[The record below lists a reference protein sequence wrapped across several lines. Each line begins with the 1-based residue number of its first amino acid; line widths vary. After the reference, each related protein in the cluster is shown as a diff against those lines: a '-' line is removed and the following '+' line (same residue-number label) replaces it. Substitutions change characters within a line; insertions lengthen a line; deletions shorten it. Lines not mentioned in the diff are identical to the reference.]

1 MLHNED
7 NNSLPGADESADW
20 EDAGS
25 KQETSV
31 DGRDQA
37 DKSPGESS
45 NDSAQKDE
53 ATSQGVEQASLGS
66 QKEPSESNEEKKDVK
81 KYTEKEV
88 EKIKGVL
95 TDKVKELEEAK
106 KEKED
111 EISRLRDQVGEL
123 TAMKAILEAFSGKY
137 GVGPSLDIVTV
148 AADMGKLQG
157 QANKVP
163 VLQEELRKKKEE
175 LRKKKE
181 DLTEKENEYE
191 KLKKQKESIED
202 EKKELDQ
209 KKQEF
214 EKECE
219 SLKNANALSQKE
231 LESWKSLGGRI
242 RSECLKNKEWFN
254 DLWEE
259 LKAAALHNDP
269 PSDSAI
275 LVFASLSELAAM
287 ERNPVAACFDW
298 KKQLSDIGLVVANYM
313 HQKKSAEVEVVNML
327 RNFAQAFRDSPEISK
342 RKIALK
348 VPDIGSDFNVD
359 EVRHLKGGSVIAKI
373 INWCVI
379 DGNGV
384 YGKAVVE

>member
-1 MLHNED
+1 MYKKD
-7 NNSLPGADESADW
+7 NNSQPGADERADLKD
-20 EDAGS
+20 EGS
-25 KQETSV
+25 KQDTPV
-31 DGRDQA
+31 DGRDQT

-88 EKIKGVL
+88 EEIKKEL
-95 TDKVKELEEAK
+95 TDKVEELEKAK
-106 KEKED
+106 KENKD
-111 EISRLRDQVGEL
+111 EISRLGNQVSEL
-123 TAMKAILEAFSGKY
+123 TDMKASLEAFSGKY

-148 AADMGKLQG
+148 ATDMGKLQG

-163 VLQEELRKKKEE
+163 KLRKE
-175 LRKKKE
+175 LT
-181 DLTEKENEYE
+181 DKENELTDKKNECEDLNKKIKSTEGE
-191 KLKKQKESIED
+191 KTELEQKNQ
-202 EKKELDQ
+202 EL
-209 KKQEF
+209 

-219 SLKNANALSQKE
+219 SLKNANAKFQE
-231 LESWKSLGGRI
+231 GLEGWESLGERI
-242 RSECLKNKEWFN
+242 CCAVIPECLKNKEWF
-254 DLWEE
+254 DALRSE
-259 LKAAALHNDP
+259 LEDAVLNNDP

-275 LVFASLSELAAM
+275 LVFASLSELAVM

-313 HQKKSAEVEVVNML
+313 HQKKSAEGEVVKML

>member
-53 ATSQGVEQASLGS
+53 ATSQGVEQASVDDTS
-66 QKEPSESNEEKKDVK
+66 APSESNVEKKDVK
-81 KYTEKEV
+81 TDTEKEV
-88 EKIKGVL
+88 EEIKKQL
-95 TDKVKELEEAK
+95 EDKAKELK
-106 KEKED
+106 NEKE
-111 EISRLRDQVGEL
+111 ESSRLRNQVGEL

-313 HQKKSAEVEVVNML
+313 HQKKSAEVEVVKML